1 MPTET
6 QTAKRK
12 PRRRR
17 RSTAAAVPPF
27 ELPTPRATPPLT
39 VRRFAALV
47 AGKAAAVATRAT
59 GRGGGTSLPGMVAR
73 RVDPGILGSLVGERG
88 IPVLA
93 ITGSNGKTTT
103 ARFTAAILRAAG
115 LPVAHNQAGANLIQG
130 VTSIAVAAADLR
142 GRMPATIMLSEV
154 DEGALP
160 EVVHE
165 IRPRG
170 LLVTNLFRDQLDRY
184 GEIYAVADTFEA
196 VASGLPAESVLVVNG
211 DDPIVA
217 GLAAARKGR
226 RLTYGL
232 DLPASTDA
240 ISRAADTIRCPVCRA
255 DLEYERV
262 YLSHMGEW
270 RCPACGLA
278 RPPLDVA
285 VTELEVRGLAET
297 RFTVRT
303 PIGELRIAVPQSG
316 VHVAYDAAGAIALA
330 LGLGVRVDHAREALG
345 SVGPAFGRLERISGD
360 DRQVILGF
368 AKNPTSYNT
377 TLRALATESLPE
389 ELLIAVSNTLVDG
402 EDFAWLWDVDF
413 EGAVPRIEHAT
424 VSGLRAD
431 EVANRLKYAGMDPG
445 RMTIVPDRVPALDA
459 ALSRVPPG
467 GTLTILASY
476 TPTIELREEM
486 RRRGWV
492 GRYWEA

>member
-1 MPTET
+1 MPTEAK
-6 QTAKRK
+6 TAKPR
-12 PRRRR
+12 PRRKRA
-17 RSTAAAVPPF
+17 SAAATVLPYQ
-27 ELPTPRATPPLT
+27 LPTPSLARPLT
-39 VRRFAALV
+39 ARRFAALV
-47 AGKAAAVATRAT
+47 AGKAASVAARAT

-73 RVDPGILGSLVGERG
+73 RIDPEILEALVGERG

-115 LPVAHNQAGANLIQG
+115 LPVAHNQAGANLVQG
-130 VTSIAVAAADLR
+130 VTSIAVAASDLR
-142 GRMPATIMLSEV
+142 GRVPATIVLSEV

-160 EVVHE
+160 QIARE
-165 IRPRG
+165 IPPRA
-170 LLVTNLFRDQLDRY
+170 LLITNLFRDQLDRY
-184 GEIYAVADTFEA
+184 GEIYAVADTFET
-196 VASGLPAESVLVVNG
+196 VAAALPPESLLVVNA

-217 GLAAARKGR
+217 GLASGR
-226 RLTYGL
+226 TGPRVTFGL

-240 ISRAADTIRCPVCRA
+240 ISRAADTIRCPRCRA
-255 DLEYERV
+255 DLKYKRV
-262 YLSHMGEW
+262 YLSHMGQW
-270 RCPACGLA
+270 RCPACRLA
-278 RPPLDVA
+278 RPRLDLA
-285 VTELEVRGLAET
+285 VTAVEVRGLAAT
-297 RFTVRT
+297 HLTVRT
-303 PIGELRIAVPQSG
+303 PDGELQLAIPQSG
-316 VHVAYDAAGAIALA
+316 VHVAYDAAGALALA
-330 LGLGVRVDHAREALG
+330 LGLGVRIDHAAEALA

-360 DRQVILGF
+360 GHQVVLGF

-377 TLRALATESLPE
+377 TLRALATEDLPK

-413 EGAVPRIEHAT
+413 ESAVDRIEHAT

-431 EVANRLKYAGMDPG
+431 EIANRLKYAGLDPS
-445 RMTIVPDRVPALDA
+445 RMTVVPERVPALNA
-459 ALSRVPPG
+459 ALARIPPG